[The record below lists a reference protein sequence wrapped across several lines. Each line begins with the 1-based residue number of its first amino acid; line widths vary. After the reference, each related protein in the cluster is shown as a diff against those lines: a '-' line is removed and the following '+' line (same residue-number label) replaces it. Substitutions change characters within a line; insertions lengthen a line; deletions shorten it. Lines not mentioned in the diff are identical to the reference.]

1 MFYKT
6 KIPILVVK
14 NITTPANG
22 LAYDWLTNNIY
33 FIDSINQS
41 IKVLGLNHYN
51 PAPIVFAVENS
62 TIDAL
67 EILPRHG

>member
-14 NITTPANG
+14 NITTPTNG
-22 LAYDWLTNNIY
+22 LTYDWLTNNLY
-33 FIDSINQS
+33 FIDSDSRS

-51 PAPIVFAVENS
+51 PAPIVFAGENS

-67 EILPRHG
+67 EILPRRG